1 MPRAQYVAAPR
12 AGDVVWGPSNELGMT
27 RMISTRVDVPTSRH
41 VKGPCV
47 QRPQTQIKITIA
59 SKLQAP
65 LTALEAEAHSRRRRR
80 PRANLP

>member
-12 AGDVVWGPSNELGMT
+12 AGDVVWGPSNELGTM
-27 RMISTRVDVPTSRH
+27 RMISPRVDVPINRH
-41 VKGPCV
+41 VKDPCAK
-47 QRPQTQIKITIA
+47 RPKTQINITIA